1 MKIIYVI
8 FALLFSNNL
17 FCAPSEQEIKEF
29 FTKLFAEIDAKKDND
44 NDFIQFYP
52 YEKINKSDFKNVK
65 LALKNKDL
73 LEKLSNNDIHNYI
86 SYNFYNKKIIS
97 KNIINET
104 KKRYKNNPNN
114 DDCKYNIAIINYFN
128 KNYLKAFIYLY
139 DLAKKNYIRAQYSL
153 SLIYKISYFFMP
165 YSLTK
170 MRLKEKNLIKSVKWF
185 LKAKENN
192 YQPSIEYL
200 ECIKFM
206 KTKSNKN
213 FLSLYKN
220 IKNNKFLIK
229 KNKIRE
235 IILSS
240 KYGKFFID
248 KNNDI
253 SFKFNKGLYKY
264 NQKKYVKSFM
274 YFYDLAKNNH
284 PQAQYFLAKTY
295 KKAIIQANIIFC
307 SKKESEEPIDF
318 ADKNTSKYQKY
329 MNKSANNNYSPAKYK
344 IGLQF
349 EKDNNYTMALI
360 YFIGAKNQPLAQLKA
375 ATYYENALGVEKDLL
390 QSFFY
395 YKKAAQYNN
404 VEAYHKLYVIYTD
417 GLGVPKNNSKALY
430 CLKKFATSINN
441 NHMLAVKYKSY

>member
-170 MRLKEKNLIKSVKWF
+170 MRLKEKNLIKKYEDL
-185 LKAKENN
+185 LKFVPEKQLQVDLISRRTIWVRKRLPSEISRG
-192 YQPSIEYL
+192 YPSICFVGRQAESTWAP
-200 ECIKFM
+200 EC
-206 KTKSNKN
+206 TS
-213 FLSLYKN
+213 LSL
-220 IKNNKFLIK
+220 
-229 KNKIRE
+229 
-235 IILSS
+235 S
-240 KYGKFFID
+240 
-248 KNNDI
+248 
-253 SFKFNKGLYKY
+253 
-264 NQKKYVKSFM
+264 
-274 YFYDLAKNNH
+274 
-284 PQAQYFLAKTY
+284 
-295 KKAIIQANIIFC
+295 C
-307 SKKESEEPIDF
+307 
-318 ADKNTSKYQKY
+318 
-329 MNKSANNNYSPAKYK
+329 
-344 IGLQF
+344 
-349 EKDNNYTMALI
+349 
-360 YFIGAKNQPLAQLKA
+360 
-375 ATYYENALGVEKDLL
+375 
-390 QSFFY
+390 
-395 YKKAAQYNN
+395 
-404 VEAYHKLYVIYTD
+404 
-417 GLGVPKNNSKALY
+417 
-430 CLKKFATSINN
+430 
-441 NHMLAVKYKSY
+441 MLCVV